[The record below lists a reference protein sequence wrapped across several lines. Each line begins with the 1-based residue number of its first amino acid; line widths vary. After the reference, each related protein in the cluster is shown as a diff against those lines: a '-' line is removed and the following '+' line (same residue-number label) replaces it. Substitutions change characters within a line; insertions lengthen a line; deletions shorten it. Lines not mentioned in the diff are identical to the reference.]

1 MIFKYAAVLLI
12 MGALVSGC
20 NLNVSDGDGSGP
32 PDSESR
38 FEDASSSSLPLNTLS
53 GNSMSARSGDLDG
66 DGDLDLTVAIEFGTN
81 KILINNGSGVFS
93 DQSNRLTAPRN
104 YDSQDLTIANFDQSS
119 GPDLFFASGEQ
130 SLTNEFYL
138 NGGSGTFS
146 DLTNRIPVAGRSYAT
161 IAADVDRDGD
171 PDLLI
176 GNNGQNIVLI
186 NTGNAFFSNQTPDR
200 LPQRNDVTQDMALGD
215 IDGDGDLDLIVA
227 NEDDNRVHMNIGSG
241 FFVEETGDRLPLVGP
256 EESRDAELADIDGDG
271 DLDLYLANV
280 ALFRA
285 GADPTDRLLV
295 NNGQGVFSDV
305 TSQQLPEISTNT
317 MDAEFVDLDR
327 DGDPDLIAGNFDGGI
342 IVLINDGE
350 GTFTDHSVDWIPE
363 GLSPRV
369 MDIEAAD
376 YNRDQLVDLYVSS
389 FEGQDL
395 LLLQRD

>member
-327 DGDPDLIAGNFDGGI
+327 DGDPDLVAGNFDGGI

-363 GLSPRV
+363 GLSPHV